1 LILDLNFKDKY
12 IVIVGGGAEGYR
24 KTLSFLDAGSKILVV
39 SQSFSEGI
47 NDLHQAKKIDLLKAE
62 IKDGEDFINSLN
74 PKPYLLLAVTN
85 DHNLNLQLAKYAKS
99 AGCMIYVTDNP
110 SMSDFIVPAVS
121 MIGDVKIAVS
131 TCGKSPAMARVLR
144 RRIEGVITQEDLFQI
159 QLQNYSRKLLKQRI
173 PNQKFRKKILCK
185 ILDDNQV
192 KRLLKAGEFDK
203 AQRVA
208 MEIVKEAQPT

>member
-39 SQSFSEGI
+39 SQTFSAGI

-99 AGCMIYVTDNP
+99 VGCMIYVTDNI

-131 TCGKSPAMARVLR
+131 TSGKSPAMARVLR
-144 RRIEGVITQEDLFQI
+144 RRIEGIITQEDLFQI

-173 PNQKFRKKILCK
+173 SNQKFRKKILCK

-208 MEIVKEAQPT
+208 MEIVKEAQPA

>member
-1 LILDLNFKDKY
+1 MILNLNFKDKY
-12 IVIVGGGAEGYR
+12 VVIVGGGAEGYR

-39 SQSFSEGI
+39 SQTFSAGI
-47 NDLHQAKKIDLLKAE
+47 KDLHQAKKIDLLKAE

-85 DHNLNLQLAKYAKS
+85 DHYLNLRLAKYAKS

-110 SMSDFIVPAVS
+110 SVSDFIVPAVS

-144 RRIEGVITQEDLFQI
+144 RRIEGIITQEDLVQI

-173 PNQKFRKKILCK
+173 SNQKFRKKILSK

-203 AQRVA
+203 ARRVA
-208 MEIVKEAQPT
+208 MEIVKEAQPA